1 MKKTKFFLLSLIVIA
16 GVSLGSIWL
25 FNVVMGDVP
34 YTDQRS
40 HAEVQKAL
48 QQHIRDADRKAVN
61 AISKR
66 VSEFTSF
73 IDSRK
78 SGAKPFSAD
87 VVSFKSKWLVIKSKL
102 PFTDK
107 DAHRN
112 FIVQKFNQHIFT
124 QEDLALAVKR
134 TVEASIKDLEGIEN
148 ELAVAMRQ
156 EMLGRSLRPDEVP
169 IASDKF
175 KSAIALLVTASQWDT
190 TKSAGSLVVSE
201 VVAQVAT
208 QVLVRLGIS
217 GGILA
222 AGASTSVWT
231 AGAGIA
237 IGLVVDAIWS
247 WIDDPAE
254 DIEREMIQALNKLSS
269 ESSAAIRDEMNK
281 VVAQRS
287 ALWTKAINE
296 VDL

>member
-1 MKKTKFFLLSLIVIA
+1 MKKAKFLLLSLIVIT

-34 YTDQRS
+34 NKYQRS
-40 HAEVQKAL
+40 HAYVQKAL
-48 QQHIRDADRKAVN
+48 QQHIREADRKAAD

-78 SGAKPFSAD
+78 SGAKPFSED
-87 VVSFKSKWLVIKSKL
+87 VVSLKSKWLVFKSKF

-107 DAHRN
+107 DGHKN
-112 FIVQKFNQHIFT
+112 YIVQKFGQHIFT

-134 TVEASIKDLEGIEN
+134 TVEASIKDLDGIEN

-156 EMLGRSLRPDEVP
+156 EILGRTLRPDEVP

-175 KSAIALLVTASQWDT
+175 KSAIALLVTASQWDV
-190 TKSAGSLVVSE
+190 TKSVGSLVVSE
-201 VVAQVAT
+201 VAAQVAT
-208 QVLVRLGIS
+208 QVLVRVGIS

-222 AGASTSVWT
+222 AGAATSVWT
-231 AGAGIA
+231 AGAGMA
-237 IGLVVDAIWS
+237 IGLVVDAIWG
-247 WIDDPAE
+247 WIDNPAE
-254 DIEREMIQALNKLSS
+254 DIEREMIQALNRLSS

-281 VVAQRS
+281 VCCS
-287 ALWTKAINE
+287 AKCV
-296 VDL
+296 VD